1 MLTIDNAKYVNTAY
15 FSTAVTLPAVS
26 LSPVQTNYRNQSAWT
41 PGDHIGYEPL
51 TVTFMVDEGMINY
64 REMLNWIT
72 TTATR
77 PGDPLCHDLTLS
89 ILTGKNNP
97 NHRIRFMDAFPVS
110 LSGLD
115 FSAQATEV
123 SYISATVVFQ
133 YSFFEFL
140 AV

>member
-15 FSTAVTLPAVS
+15 FSTLVALPAVS

-41 PGDHIGYEPL
+41 PGDHIQYEPL
-51 TVTFMVDEGMINY
+51 TVTFMVDEDMVNY
-64 REMLNWIT
+64 REMLGWIT
-72 TTATR
+72 ANATR

-97 NHRIRFMDAFPVS
+97 NNRIRFMDAFPVS
-110 LSGLD
+110 LSGFE
-115 FSAQATEV
+115 FSTQATEV
-123 SYISATVVFQ
+123 SFISATVTLQ